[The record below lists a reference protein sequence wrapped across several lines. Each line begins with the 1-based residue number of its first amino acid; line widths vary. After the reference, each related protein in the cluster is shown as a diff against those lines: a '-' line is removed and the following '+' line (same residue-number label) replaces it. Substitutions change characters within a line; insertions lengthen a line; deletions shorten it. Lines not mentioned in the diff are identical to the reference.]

1 MKQEDTRKKILTKAL
16 KLFSQRGYDAVS
28 VGDIAAAVGVK
39 APSLYNHFSGKR
51 AIFDAIVEAAAEQY
65 EQDTAKAAP
74 VDAASSLLPQHD
86 GNEIQILPAAG
97 LHGFAVA
104 YGVLVLLPQPVVP
117 DLLVALHFTDGQHLG
132 APAPAHQIPP
142 VRCVVHI
149 VQLLRRPGQ
158 QQLRRQVLMAVLF
171 HAGDGDVDVPAAFY
185 KGQQLLVLFAYQA
198 VLPFSWDRMRP
209 MRQPSDLS

>member
-51 AIFDAIVEAAAEQY
+51 AIFDAIVEATAERY

-104 YGVLVLLPQPVVP
+104 YGVFVFLLQPVCP
-117 DLLVALHFTDGQHLG
+117 DLLVGLHL
-132 APAPAHQIPP
+132 A
-142 VRCVVHI
+142 
-149 VQLLRRPGQ
+149 
-158 QQLRRQVLMAVLF
+158 
-171 HAGDGDVDVPAAFY
+171 DGDDLRALALANHSRPIGNIMQIV
-185 KGQQLLVLFAYQA
+185 KLFRC
-198 VLPFSWDRMRP
+198 P
-209 MRQPSDLS
+209 